1 MTVIEVLKTAGII
14 AAAPLSGIVVLVILF
29 IFYKP
34 EKQRTMEGLTF
45 LSSKSTYWM
54 KRKLPM
60 FACPVIA
67 VLATAFAIK
76 TFPSSP
82 LEFRLIESFFIV
94 LIFLIPFAYCTLKE
108 VGYSDGYLYVSN
120 ISSSIRLPFNDIE
133 KVWARYTGRSGWFI
147 FVSFKNKTKY
157 GKKIY
162 FMPYKTD
169 FGLSSGDEH
178 PVVIELKNV
187 IHKNTNSEKQALTVA

>member
-1 MTVIEVLKTAGII
+1 MTVIEVLKTAGLITV
-14 AAAPLSGIVVLVILF
+14 APLFGVAVLVILF
-29 IFYKP
+29 IFCKP
-34 EKQRTMEGLTF
+34 EKQRTTEGLTF

-67 VLATAFAIK
+67 VLAVAFAFK

-82 LEFRLIESFFIV
+82 IEFRLTESIFIV
-94 LIFLIPFAYCTLKE
+94 IIFLIPFVYCTLKE
-108 VGYSDGYLYVSN
+108 VGYCDAYLFVSN
-120 ISSSIRLPFNDIE
+120 ISSSIRVPFNDIE
-133 KVWARYTGRSGWFI
+133 KVWARYTGRSGWFVFI
-147 FVSFKNKTKY
+147 SFKNKTRY
-157 GKKIY
+157 GQKIY
-162 FMPYKTD
+162 FLPYKTD

-187 IHKNTNSEKQALTVA
+187 IQKNANSEKKP